1 MKVAVRACVI
11 AGSLFAGICVA
22 AEFTGL
28 QNANLQNPGNLM
40 QGNIELWS
48 KKRIGTPHAL
58 RFEDDVQGVSAAR
71 FEIRPDDK
79 KISDGY
85 RAELRDPYVAS
96 PHEEVWYRFS
106 TLIPARLL
114 EDGDLSF
121 VLAQWHDKKTEGR
134 PATRPPLALRIQ
146 RGAMRVTVWND
157 EILAEQGVYGNGKVM
172 FESRDIPTERWIQF
186 VFGVKWSPDES
197 GSVRMWMD
205 DELVA
210 EHRGAISYKNDVYG
224 PYFKLGVYTVHDFKF
239 PLHVYHSDYRR
250 ASSQAELCSNM
261 DGATTITTSGSRIC

>member
-1 MKVAVRACVI
+1 MGNELMKVAVRACVI
-11 AGSLFAGICVA
+11 AGSLLAGVSLA

-96 PHEEVWYRFS
+96 PHEEVWYRFN
-106 TLIPARLL
+106 TLIPGRLL
-114 EDGDLSF
+114 EDQELSI

-146 RGAMRVTVWND
+146 RERIGNLDGIPGIDEYFANYGVSEERLKLAKPDAIVMHPGPMNRGIEIEGTVADGPQSVITQQVTN
-157 EILAEQGVYGNGKVM
+157 GVA
-172 FESRDIPTERWIQF
+172 
-186 VFGVKWSPDES
+186 
-197 GSVRMWMD
+197 VRMAVL
-205 DELVA
+205 EHVA
-210 EHRGAISYKNDVYG
+210 
-224 PYFKLGVYTVHDFKF
+224 GV
-239 PLHVYHSDYRR
+239 
-250 ASSQAELCSNM
+250 A
-261 DGATTITTSGSRIC
+261 G